1 MEINQNNDFSKKITE
16 LNNKYEILEK
26 QYKGNKEL
34 LDNNKKNILMLNTSL
49 KILNDN
55 FLKLKNQ
62 YDKDIGELKDKVKK
76 IIKEKENQKDKN
88 NQINIEQ
95 INNLKIKYDD
105 MIKEMI
111 KRFDDIKNEI
121 RDVKIKNVELKIDEN
136 KGENAFNNF
145 QNLLAI
151 IIDKKEIDNKSH
163 DELKRISE
171 QLMKFDKSPVLYANE
186 FFKETYK
193 YLIKDIKS
201 IKGEE
206 KGEGNNIFEMQQK
219 IIESLILIEDEIKL
233 KNATPVKTKKENK
246 ENKALDPYIENFR
259 KKHSIGKE
267 DASDE
272 KIKEFLKKYKY
283 KELDTVRALMDSI
296 IDSKK

>member
-1 MEINQNNDFSKKITE
+1 M
-16 LNNKYEILEK
+16 
-26 QYKGNKEL
+26 
-34 LDNNKKNILMLNTSL
+34 
-49 KILNDN
+49 
-55 FLKLKNQ
+55 
-62 YDKDIGELKDKVKK
+62 KK

-105 MIKEMI
+105 MIKEMN

-136 KGENAFNNF
+136 KGENAFNDF